1 MGELAYT
8 LSLSSR
14 AFPSILRSSQSGEF
28 LRGSLLLWCYNSSMK
43 KKAVKDISINT
54 RYPPDL
60 LDELRKL
67 AVAHERS
74 LNGEIVWAL
83 RQYVE
88 QQKKTK

>member
-1 MGELAYT
+1 
-8 LSLSSR
+8 
-14 AFPSILRSSQSGEF
+14 
-28 LRGSLLLWCYNSSMK
+28 MK
-43 KKAVKDISINT
+43 KKAVKDIGINT

-67 AVAHERS
+67 AGVHERS
-74 LNGEIVWAL
+74 LNGEIIWAL

>member
-1 MGELAYT
+1 
-8 LSLSSR
+8 
-14 AFPSILRSSQSGEF
+14 
-28 LRGSLLLWCYNSSMK
+28 MK
-43 KKAVKDISINT
+43 KKVIRDIGINT

-67 AVAHERS
+67 AQEHERS
-74 LNGEIVWAL
+74 LNGEIIWAL